1 MLYLIND
8 KIINEHVYRLDMEE
22 DNYKKEYNSNS
33 NIIFNLF
40 YKLNIRIADK
50 IHNIIALKIFNKIFF
65 TFLY

>member
-1 MLYLIND
+1 MLYLMND
-8 KIINEHVYRLDMEE
+8 KIINEHVYRLAMEE

-40 YKLNIRIADK
+40 YKLNIRIASK
-50 IHNIIALKIFNKIFF
+50 IYNIIALKVFNKIFF